1 MTIVAE
7 ARTPTAPA
15 SRWRR
20 WSPARVGALTVYDM
34 VKGIEPRR
42 RRSSAS
48 SCSTRPAARRTS
60 TGDSTREPLVDGH
73 GRPIGDV
80 RISVTDR
87 CNFRCQYCMP
97 AEGLPWLERDAL
109 LTYEEIARLVA
120 AARPR
125 WACTT
130 SA

>member
-1 MTIVAE
+1 
-7 ARTPTAPA
+7 
-15 SRWRR
+15 
-20 WSPARVGALTVYDM
+20 M
-34 VKGIEPRR
+34 VKGIEPGVVVERVELLDK
-42 RRSSAS
+42 
-48 SCSTRPAARRTS
+48 
-60 TGDSTREPLVDGH
+60 TGGKSDFHRAMKPLVDGH

-120 AARPR
+120 LLAR
-125 WACTT
+125 WASTT
-130 SA
+130 CA